1 MCTAEIGFYNLF
13 SKINTH
19 TFFFFFFEEMGALD
33 NLPSPEETN
42 QS

>member
-1 MCTAEIGFYNLF
+1 MCTVEIGFYDLF

-19 TFFFFFFEEMGALD
+19 TFFFFFEEMGALD